1 MSIET
6 FPLTTL
12 GNAAQ
17 HVVSALHQPRP
28 EIERVAITS
37 REQWLALRTND
48 VTASAISALLGAS
61 EYQSAYSL
69 WAAKSGLISEVEDE
83 AIVDENSI
91 SISPMGRGTL
101 FEDKAAELLRR
112 MKPSWT
118 VIKCSDYYRETASRI
133 GATPDLL
140 VHDPA
145 RGLGTVQIK
154 NPEPSIYRKKWQADG
169 TDIEPPL
176 DYVIQ
181 TNVEAHLTGAKWAA
195 IGALVISHRVEL
207 RLIPISL
214 HSGLMPE
221 LRERVAAFWRNVDAG
236 IAPDPDFGRDAEI
249 IAKLNR
255 DCDGS
260 SIDLSNDNRIRS
272 MLDEDADLAS
282 KIKDLTEQRKA
293 IKAETLAKIGP
304 AETAIV
310 DGKVVLTA
318 RTIHKKAFEVK
329 ATSYRDLRFRRSA

>member
-1 MSIET
+1 MLSAEALSIVKARDT
-6 FPLTTL
+6 
-12 GNAAQ
+12 G
-17 HVVSALHQPRP
+17 
-28 EIERVAITS
+28 IERYPVKD
-37 REQWLALRTND
+37 RESWLVMRQRD
-48 VTASAISALLGAS
+48 VTASAAGALFGVH
-61 EYQSAYSL
+61 EYITAFGLYAL
-69 WAAKSGLISEVEDE
+69 KAGLISEDAEE
-83 AIVDENSI
+83 TA
-91 SISPMGRGTL
+91 PMRRGRLLEPVALQLLAEERPDWKIERGT
-101 FEDKAAELLRR
+101 A
-112 MKPSWT
+112 
-118 VIKCSDYYRETASRI
+118 YYRDPVARI
-133 GATPDLL
+133 GATPDAFAR
-140 VHDPA
+140 DPA
-145 RGLGTVQIK
+145 RSNFGIVQVKTV
-154 NPEPSIYRKKWQADG
+154 EPSIFRKKWKNADG
-169 TDIEPPL
+169 ETEVPLWIAIQALIEC
-176 DYVIQ
+176 
-181 TNVEAHLTGAKWAA
+181 ELTGASWACVA
-195 IGALVISHRVEL
+195 PLVIGFGVEIEPIE
-207 RLIPISL
+207 IPL

-304 AETAIV
+304 AATAIV

-329 ATSYRDLRFRRSA
+329 ASSYRDLRFKRSA